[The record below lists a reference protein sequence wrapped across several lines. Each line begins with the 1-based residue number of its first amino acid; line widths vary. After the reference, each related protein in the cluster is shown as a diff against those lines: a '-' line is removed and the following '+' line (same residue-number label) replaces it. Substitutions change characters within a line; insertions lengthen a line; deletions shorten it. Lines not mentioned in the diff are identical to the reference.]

1 MMLSA
6 PGTIGR
12 KSIRSV
18 LILFSMMPE
27 RKIAS
32 WRWDW
37 TVASA
42 REERRVRNGRLDE
55 IDLDKEVVLVLIL

>member
-1 MMLSA
+1 M
-6 PGTIGR
+6 
-12 KSIRSV
+12 

-27 RKIAS
+27 GKIAS

-55 IDLDKEVVLVLIL
+55 IDLDREVVLVLIL